1 MSLELVALAHG
12 GEMAKMIQLVMEYD
26 PQPPY
31 DSGSRPKATAQR
43 IADARQRIAEIYAP
57 ADR

>member
-1 MSLELVALAHG
+1 MALELAVLTRDE
-12 GEMAKMIQLVMEYD
+12 EMAKMIQLVIEPD

-31 DSGSRPKATAQR
+31 DSRRKATAQR
-43 IADARQRIAEIYAP
+43 ITDARQRLAEIYAP